1 MTRTA
6 DRKVQQQ
13 NNVELHTILFEHLVG
28 PITSETLRERLDD
41 LEVSDKLT
49 ASQGL
54 AIRACLELL
63 AAQLDDAASLLE
75 SAVECAHTDPERILV
90 LHVKALLAMSKGD
103 DSLALRAA
111 LDALWIDADP
121 HLWTFFLMIA
131 HQTHRPDVVEAT
143 LKAFAGSN
151 FFDDGELKC
160 ALSCSDYLDD
170 IREYET
176 YQDAVAPC
184 LTRAANRNSN

>member
-6 DRKVQQQ
+6 DHKVQHQ
-13 NNVELHTILFEHLVG
+13 NNVELHAILVEHLVG
-28 PITSETLRERLDD
+28 PITSETLRDRLDD

-54 AIRACLELL
+54 AVRACLELL

-75 SAVECAHTDPERILV
+75 SAAECAQTDPERILV
-90 LHVKALLAMSKGD
+90 LHVKALLAVSKGD
-103 DSLALRAA
+103 DSVALRAA

-143 LKAFAGSN
+143 LKAFAGFN
-151 FFDDGELKC
+151 FFDDGELKS
-160 ALSCSDYLDD
+160 ALCCSDYLDG
-170 IREYET
+170 IREYAT
-176 YQDAVAPC
+176 YQDVVAPH
-184 LTRAANRNSN
+184 LARATNRNCN